1 MIRIDIG
8 RLAAEIWQVAAFA
21 RELAESA
28 GKARILANA
37 ATQSQDYWPH
47 TSSGGRR
54 RCNFLG
60 VATAKTPGQHSG
72 VKVNMVGRCVYLDN
86 HATTRVDPRV
96 LEAMLPYFTDHYG
109 NAASTSH
116 AFGWAAKDA
125 VDAARESI
133 AAALNASP
141 REIVFTSGATES
153 NNLAIYGVCQRSG
166 RRGQHLVSV
175 VTEHRAVLD
184 PLAKLARG
192 GFEVTYLPVRLH
204 GAADAGTL
212 DLDQLAATIRDD
224 TVLVSVM
231 LANNEIGV
239 LQPLAEIGRICKQRG
254 VLLHTDGTQAV
265 GKIPVNVEQLQVDLM
280 SFTAHKIYGPKGV
293 GALYVRRRNPQVRLE
308 AQIDGG
314 RQESGRRSGTL
325 NVPGIVGL
333 AAGAPVVPGGN
344 ARRSGTSAAVARSI
358 VCRTGERVGNVALNG
373 PALDR
378 AELRLSG
385 NLNCNFADVDGEALM
400 LSMRDLAVSSGSAC
414 TSADP
419 EPSHVLRALGLG
431 DDLTRASLRFGLGRF
446 NTAEE
451 IEFAIQTVSAAVER
465 LRKLRGDSM

>member
-1 MIRIDIG
+1 M
-8 RLAAEIWQVAAFA
+8 L
-21 RELAESA
+21 
-28 GKARILANA
+28 
-37 ATQSQDYWPH
+37 
-47 TSSGGRR
+47 
-54 RCNFLG
+54 
-60 VATAKTPGQHSG
+60 
-72 VKVNMVGRCVYLDN
+72 GRCVYLDN

-96 LEAMLPYFTDHYG
+96 LDAMLPYLTDHYG

-116 AFGWAAKDA
+116 AFGWAAKAA

-133 AAALNASP
+133 AAGLNASP

-153 NNLAIYGVCQRSG
+153 NNLAIRGVCERAG
-166 RRGQHLVSV
+166 RRGQHLISV

-184 PLAKLARG
+184 PLAKLARR
-192 GFEVTYLPVRLH
+192 GFEVTLLPVRPH
-204 GAADAGTL
+204 GAPEAGTI
-212 DLDQLAATIRDD
+212 DLDQLAGSLRDD
-224 TVLVSVM
+224 TALVSVM

-254 VLLHTDGTQAV
+254 VLVHTDATQAV
-265 GKIPVNVEQLQVDLM
+265 GKIPVDVEELQVDLL
-280 SFTAHKIYGPKGV
+280 SFTAHKIYGPKGI
-293 GALYVRRRNPQVRLE
+293 GGLYVRRRNPQVRLE
-308 AQIDGG
+308 PQIDGG
-314 RQESGRRSGTL
+314 RQEAGRRSGTL
-325 NVPGIVGL
+325 NVPGIVAL
-333 AAGAPVVPGGN
+333 ATALQLCRAEMPGE
-344 ARRSGTSAAVARSI
+344 
-358 VCRTGERVGNVALNG
+358 GERQRQLRDRLFAGLRSRVADVALNG

-378 AELRLSG
+378 VDLRLSG

-451 IEFAIQTVSAAVER
+451 IDFAVETVANAVER
-465 LRKLRGDSM
+465 LRKLRGDSPILT